1 LGADK
6 DHPENVE
13 QYRVNLDFLVSGIQL
28 VSVRGMKCRIAE
40 HLRRRKQRL
49 EILVD
54 WGETG
59 VSSRRHCRPAS
70 ARSRLRSSGKA
81 ARAMEPAAKRT
92 ENRTPLKVTVDLSS
106 LDVRTPAQEGVTE
119 NISPRGARV
128 LTNKPWKPNERLNL
142 RSLLGNFRSRARVV
156 YCVKVDNDQFA
167 VGLQLFAA
175 AGKWRLPN

>member
-1 LGADK
+1 MD
-6 DHPENVE
+6 
-13 QYRVNLDFLVSGIQL
+13 
-28 VSVRGMKCRIAE
+28 
-40 HLRRRKQRL
+40 
-49 EILVD
+49 
-54 WGETG
+54 
-59 VSSRRHCRPAS
+59 
-70 ARSRLRSSGKA
+70 
-81 ARAMEPAAKRT
+81 PAAKRT

-119 NISPRGARV
+119 NISQRGARV

-175 AGKWRLPN
+175 AGKWRLPS